1 MDHCTIFYSWQ
12 SDVKANRN
20 FISDCM
26 KRLPQKLAVFAAI
39 EISRDTEGIAGAP
52 NIGDTIY
59 EKIDHADIFV
69 ADVTIINSDTT
80 GRKTPNPNVLI
91 ELGYAIKTL
100 GWNRIILLYDRDFG
114 TVEELPF
121 DINHQRMT
129 GYSLEEESKSQARN
143 TVINHIAATV
153 ELLKEQHILHG
164 GQPET
169 VAARRRLTTLLL
181 DALRQVY
188 CFYNRRKTDT
198 DNDYI
203 SDSNDFLVITDAQ
216 CHDAEIVRPC
226 LTDIQYAALAKLL
239 HQLKLATVGSNDA
252 YGWEVALEAAKGVF
266 DSLYCMYSELMKMI
280 PLEQAFSENFLDIY
294 NALAIDELIPYCA
307 ERYADGALVFSN
319 DGHHLEAYASDGHLL
334 CKGEQDEDGFT
345 GYKETRTY
353 IGEFVKSKW
362 HGYGRE
368 QIGFFIHHLPAG
380 KDRRVGNW
388 SDGDFAEGTIHSV
401 LFHKA
406 KNGELEP
413 FAGDICG
420 FMTADRIDHSFYH
433 EDDLSSYYLGDAHYD
448 HGDCE
453 LIDSSV
459 QPIKTIL
466 GYSD

>member
-12 SDVKANRN
+12 SDVKASRN

-26 KRLPQKLAVFAAI
+26 KRLPQKLVDLAAI

-59 EKIDHADIFV
+59 EKIDRADIFV
-69 ADVTIINSDTT
+69 ADVTIINAGTT

-129 GYSLEEESKSQARN
+129 GYSLEEESKSQARD

-181 DALRQVY
+181 DALRRVY
-188 CFYNRRKTDT
+188 DFYNRRTTGDDCT
-198 DNDYI
+198 DN
-203 SDSNDFLVITDAQ
+203 NDFLVITDAQ

-226 LTDIQYAALAKLL
+226 LTDIQYAALVKLL

-252 YGWEVALEAAKGVF
+252 YGWEFALEAAKGVF
-266 DSLYCMYSELMKMI
+266 DSLYCMYSEQMQAI
-280 PLEQAFSENFLDIY
+280 PLEQAYNMDFLDIY
-294 NALAIDELIPYCA
+294 NALAVEEPIPYYA
-307 ERYADGALVFSN
+307 ARYVGNALVFSN
-319 DGHHLEAYASDGHLL
+319 DGHHLEAYASDGRLL

-368 QIGFFIHHLPAG
+368 QTGFFIHHLPAG

-388 SDGDFAEGTIHSV
+388 SDGDFAEGIIHSV
-401 LFHKA
+401 LVHKA
-406 KNGELEP
+406 ENGELEP

-433 EDDLSSYYLGDAHYD
+433 EDDPSSYYLGDVHYD

-459 QPIKTIL
+459 QPIETIL

>member
-12 SDVKANRN
+12 SDVKASRN

-26 KRLPQKLAVFAAI
+26 KRLPQKLVDLAAI

-59 EKIDHADIFV
+59 EKIDRADIFV
-69 ADVTIINSDTT
+69 ADVTIINAGTT

-129 GYSLEEESKSQARN
+129 GYSLEEESKSQARD

-181 DALRQVY
+181 DALRRVY
-188 CFYNRRKTDT
+188 DFYNRRTTGDDCT
-198 DNDYI
+198 DN
-203 SDSNDFLVITDAQ
+203 NDFLVITDAQ

-226 LTDIQYAALAKLL
+226 LTDIQYAALVKLL

-252 YGWEVALEAAKGVF
+252 YGWEFALEAAKGVF
-266 DSLYCMYSELMKMI
+266 DSLYCMYSEQMQAI
-280 PLEQAFSENFLDIY
+280 PLEQAYNMDFLDIY
-294 NALAIDELIPYCA
+294 NALAVEEPIPYYA
-307 ERYADGALVFSN
+307 ARYVGNALVFSN
-319 DGHHLEAYASDGHLL
+319 DGHHLEAYASDGRLL

-368 QIGFFIHHLPAG
+368 QTGFFIHHLPAG

-388 SDGDFAEGTIHSV
+388 SDGDFAEGIIHSV

-406 KNGELEP
+406 ENGELEP

-433 EDDLSSYYLGDAHYD
+433 EDDPSSYYLGDVHYD

-459 QPIKTIL
+459 QPIETIL

>member
-26 KRLPQKLAVFAAI
+26 KRLPQKLADFAAI

-203 SDSNDFLVITDAQ
+203 SDSNDFWSLQ
-216 CHDAEIVRPC
+216 MHN
-226 LTDIQYAALAKLL
+226 
-239 HQLKLATVGSNDA
+239 ATM
-252 YGWEVALEAAKGVF
+252 L
-266 DSLYCMYSELMKMI
+266 
-280 PLEQAFSENFLDIY
+280 
-294 NALAIDELIPYCA
+294 
-307 ERYADGALVFSN
+307 R
-319 DGHHLEAYASDGHLL
+319 
-334 CKGEQDEDGFT
+334 
-345 GYKETRTY
+345 
-353 IGEFVKSKW
+353 
-362 HGYGRE
+362 
-368 QIGFFIHHLPAG
+368 
-380 KDRRVGNW
+380 
-388 SDGDFAEGTIHSV
+388 
-401 LFHKA
+401 
-406 KNGELEP
+406 
-413 FAGDICG
+413 
-420 FMTADRIDHSFYH
+420 
-433 EDDLSSYYLGDAHYD
+433 
-448 HGDCE
+448 
-453 LIDSSV
+453 
-459 QPIKTIL
+459 
-466 GYSD
+466 

>member
-12 SDVKANRN
+12 SDVKASRN

-26 KRLPQKLAVFAAI
+26 KRLPQKLVDLAAI

-59 EKIDHADIFV
+59 EKIDRADIFV
-69 ADVTIINSDTT
+69 ADVTIINAGTT

-129 GYSLEEESKSQARN
+129 GYSLEEESKSQARD

-181 DALRQVY
+181 DALRRVY
-188 CFYNRRKTDT
+188 DFYNRRTTGDDCT
-198 DNDYI
+198 DN
-203 SDSNDFLVITDAQ
+203 NDFLVITDAQ

-226 LTDIQYAALAKLL
+226 LTDIQYAALVKLL

-252 YGWEVALEAAKGVF
+252 YGWEFALEAAKGVF
-266 DSLYCMYSELMKMI
+266 DSLYCMYSEQMQAI
-280 PLEQAFSENFLDIY
+280 PLEQAYNMDFLDIY
-294 NALAIDELIPYCA
+294 NALAVEEPIPYYA
-307 ERYADGALVFSN
+307 ARYVGNALVFSN
-319 DGHHLEAYASDGHLL
+319 DGHHLEAYASDGRLL

-368 QIGFFIHHLPAG
+368 QTDFFIHHLPAG

-388 SDGDFAEGTIHSV
+388 SDGDFAEGIIHSV

-406 KNGELEP
+406 ENGELEP

-433 EDDLSSYYLGDAHYD
+433 EDDPSSYYLGDVHYD

-459 QPIKTIL
+459 QPIETIL

>member
-12 SDVKANRN
+12 SDVKASRN

-26 KRLPQKLAVFAAI
+26 KRLPQKLVDLAAI

-59 EKIDHADIFV
+59 EKIDRADIFV
-69 ADVTIINSDTT
+69 ADVTIINAGTT

-91 ELGYAIKTL
+91 ELCYAIKTL

-129 GYSLEEESKSQARN
+129 GYSLEEESKSQARD

-181 DALRQVY
+181 DALRRVY
-188 CFYNRRKTDT
+188 DFYNRRTTGDDCT
-198 DNDYI
+198 DN
-203 SDSNDFLVITDAQ
+203 NDFLVITDAQ

-226 LTDIQYAALAKLL
+226 LTDIQYAALVKLL

-252 YGWEVALEAAKGVF
+252 YGWEFALEAAKGVF
-266 DSLYCMYSELMKMI
+266 DSLYCMYSEQMQAI
-280 PLEQAFSENFLDIY
+280 PLEQAYNMDFLDIY
-294 NALAIDELIPYCA
+294 NALAVEEPIPYYA
-307 ERYADGALVFSN
+307 ARYVGNALVFSN
-319 DGHHLEAYASDGHLL
+319 DGHHLEAYASDGRLL

-368 QIGFFIHHLPAG
+368 QTGFFIHHLPAG

-388 SDGDFAEGTIHSV
+388 SDGDFAEGIIHSV

-406 KNGELEP
+406 ENGELEP

-433 EDDLSSYYLGDAHYD
+433 EDDPSSYYLGDVHYD

-459 QPIKTIL
+459 QPIETIL

>member
-12 SDVKANRN
+12 SDVKASRN

-26 KRLPQKLAVFAAI
+26 KRLPQKLVDLAAI

-59 EKIDHADIFV
+59 EKIDRADIFV
-69 ADVTIINSDTT
+69 ADVTIINAGTT

-91 ELGYAIKTL
+91 ELGYSIKTL

-129 GYSLEEESKSQARN
+129 GYSLEEESKSQARD

-181 DALRQVY
+181 DALRRVY
-188 CFYNRRKTDT
+188 DFYNRRTTGDDCT
-198 DNDYI
+198 DN
-203 SDSNDFLVITDAQ
+203 NDFLVITDAQ

-226 LTDIQYAALAKLL
+226 LTDIQYAALVKLL

-252 YGWEVALEAAKGVF
+252 YGWEFALEAAKGVF
-266 DSLYCMYSELMKMI
+266 DSLYCMYSEQMQAI
-280 PLEQAFSENFLDIY
+280 PLEQAYNMDFLDIY
-294 NALAIDELIPYCA
+294 NALAVEEPIPYYA
-307 ERYADGALVFSN
+307 ARYVGNALVFSN
-319 DGHHLEAYASDGHLL
+319 DGHHLEAYASDGRLL

-368 QIGFFIHHLPAG
+368 QTGFFIHHLPAG

-388 SDGDFAEGTIHSV
+388 SDGDFAEGIIHSV

-406 KNGELEP
+406 ENGELEP

-433 EDDLSSYYLGDAHYD
+433 EDDPSSYYLGDVHYD

-459 QPIKTIL
+459 QPIETIL

>member
-26 KRLPQKLAVFAAI
+26 KRLPQKLADFAAI

-252 YGWEVALEAAKGVF
+252 YGWEFALEAAKGVF

-280 PLEQAFSENFLDIY
+280 PLEQAFSENFLDIF
-294 NALAIDELIPYCA
+294 N
-307 ERYADGALVFSN
+307 
-319 DGHHLEAYASDGHLL
+319 
-334 CKGEQDEDGFT
+334 
-345 GYKETRTY
+345 
-353 IGEFVKSKW
+353 
-362 HGYGRE
+362 
-368 QIGFFIHHLPAG
+368 
-380 KDRRVGNW
+380 
-388 SDGDFAEGTIHSV
+388 SV
-401 LFHKA
+401 LCRA
-406 KNGELEP
+406 L
-413 FAGDICG
+413 C
-420 FMTADRIDHSFYH
+420 RWRSR
-433 EDDLSSYYLGDAHYD
+433 
-448 HGDCE
+448 
-453 LIDSSV
+453 V
-459 QPIKTIL
+459 Q
-466 GYSD
+466 